1 MRFSVIVPTH
11 NRPELLAAALA
22 SVEAQGFTDWEC
34 IVVDDGSTVPAVVP
48 ADERFRLIRHDT
60 AVGPAA
66 ARNSGIA
73 AAQGEVITFLDD
85 DDVYTRDRLWIAADG
100 TRLGADVVICAGEAL
115 GGPSSTYP
123 DSVDTLFDRST
134 THLGMVAVRRVVC
147 PKFDPNYPACEDID
161 WLIRLTATSTVHFDE
176 RVGWLWRQ
184 HGGPRNGI
192 GTEARIAG
200 SRRLLEQ
207 HTEFFATHP
216 RARSYRQ
223 LRIALMSTRLGDRRA
238 ALAAAL
244 AAVRDDRRV
253 GTVAYAVRALI

>member
-48 ADERFRLIRHDT
+48 TDERFRLIRHDT

-73 AAQGEVITFLDD
+73 AARGEVITFLDD

-115 GGPSSTYP
+115 EGPSSTYP
-123 DSVDTLFDRST
+123 DSVATLFDRST
-134 THLGMVAVRRVVC
+134 THLGMVAVPAGGLPDVRSQLSGVRGHRLADPADLHGDRSLRRAGRLAVATARRPEERHRHGGEDRWEPTAARAARRVLRF
-147 PKFDPNYPACEDID
+147 PPASAVVP
-161 WLIRLTATSTVHFDE
+161 TAQDRPDE
-176 RVGWLWRQ
+176 
-184 HGGPRNGI
+184 H
-192 GTEARIAG
+192 EARRSACCAG
-200 SRRLLEQ
+200 
-207 HTEFFATHP
+207 
-216 RARSYRQ
+216 
-223 LRIALMSTRLGDRRA
+223 
-238 ALAAAL
+238 
-244 AAVRDDRRV
+244 RRV
-253 GTVAYAVRALI
+253 GGCAR